1 MSEEKEVFVIETEDP
16 EPIKIYSPQ
25 KSKPPIK
32 QRTMSKRSSVNSNK
46 MTPGEVLLLRDQTFQ
61 VNVKGKIMSIGE
73 IKYNRL
79 LAYNENLSFKD
90 KVLEK
95 VEKLMIEI
103 QQNYFENSEQS
114 LEEFSI
120 QGLRF
125 NEILVTFYR
134 IIEDLNL

>member
-16 EPIKIYSPQ
+16 EPIKVYSPQ